1 MKNMDI
7 TSKKGIN
14 YVKIIIIA
22 VLAIILIVTTVI
34 VISNV
39 MKARK
44 EAKEQIVVEI
54 STFKSELQEWISQK
68 KGVAAA
74 GGESFLSK
82 SLDADNTSVKIDGVL
97 LNGSTINNII
107 RSLST
112 LHDGIYVNNLVI
124 SQGKITLVKDE
135 DIVENTLTKDEIKW
149 INEALAED
157 SK

>member
-1 MKNMDI
+1 MKNNRLAE
-7 TSKKGIN
+7 KKGIN

-22 VLAIILIVTTVI
+22 VVAIILIVTAVI
-34 VISNV
+34 VINNL

-44 EAKEQIVVEI
+44 EAKDQISVEI
-54 STFKSELQEWISQK
+54 ATFKSELQEWISQK
-68 KGVAAA
+68 KAVAAA
-74 GGESFLSK
+74 GGGSFLSK

-112 LHDGIYVNNLVI
+112 LHDGIYINNLII
-124 SQGKITLVKDE
+124 SQGKLTLVKDE

-149 INEALAED
+149 INEALLEE
-157 SK
+157 